1 VNYGLASTELK
12 DYQSVIDQTSGV
24 IVDAEGKEAPRVP
37 KHTLTTSATWTRP
50 FGDGGAS
57 WFLRGDYVYNSKTWL
72 EADNVVY
79 VGALNLVNTRLG
91 IESDRWTATFYID
104 NLTDDD
110 TPTLA
115 TQFPNFDRFPDG
127 ITTAFHVVPRRGRN
141 AGLTLLHRF

>member
-1 VNYGLASTELK
+1 V
-12 DYQSVIDQTSGV
+12 
-24 IVDAEGKEAPRVP
+24 
-37 KHTLTTSATWTRP
+37 TTSATWTRP
-50 FGDGGAS
+50 FGDRGAS

-79 VGALNLVNTRLG
+79 VGALNLVNTRFG
-91 IESDRWTATFYID
+91 IESDQWTATFYID

-115 TQFPNFDRFPDG
+115 SQFPNFNRFPAV
-127 ITTAFHVVPRRGRN
+127 TTAFHVVPRRGRN